1 MSIQYTSRIGK
12 TYYLH
17 AGVTK
22 TGKPKYFFS
31 TKQNGAPVDVIPEGF
46 EIYENVEGQAFLRK
60 ITKQLIRPEE
70 LSRVQAALL
79 RHGEEWQY
87 KAQIKKDTITVYECR
102 TDMGWLDDLAGM
114 YGVPPLTAADK
125 ARSAHYM
132 AVLRFTIAD
141 KLKRTFVTERFC
153 FRGSVDD
160 WIYIDGPADLPEQVK
175 KYIKHLGRESMYELF

>member
-1 MSIQYTSRIGK
+1 MSLTHATRTGK

-31 TKQNGAPVDVIPEGF
+31 TKKDGTLIDTIPEGY
-46 EIYENVEGQAFLRK
+46 EICENVDGQVFLRT
-60 ITKQLIRPEE
+60 ITKPLIQPED
-70 LSRVQAALL
+70 LSLVQAALL

-87 KAQIKKDTITVYECR
+87 KAEIKKDTITIYECGS
-102 TDMGWLDDLAGM
+102 DIAGLDQMATM
-114 YGVPPLTAADK
+114 YRGRPMTAAEK
-125 ARSAHYM
+125 ARSARYM
-132 AVLRFTIAD
+132 AVLRFVLAS
-141 KLKRTFVTERFC
+141 KQQRTFVTERFC

-160 WIYIDGPADLPEQVK
+160 WIHIDGPADLSVHLK